1 MSKKYFNLVL
11 LSMFVIIIYNSSFPQ
26 PARAANNYDFSVN
39 SYQEYYNVIAQSV
52 LSSKSK
58 VSIKLSNYNPNSYDF
73 NRVMQQLTH
82 DYPEIIY
89 HYQGAQLQIRGHY
102 PYQKFRIEDIYFQYK
117 SPAIK
122 EVKNIDNYSQF
133 ANAIAKAFQSFDSS
147 LVLKINNYQP
157 AVYNL
162 GKTIEN
168 ILASNPDLDYGY
180 IGATTQ
186 VSNTGNRRIMQISF
200 QYAFAKNQMEYMR
213 NAVNQKSKRIIAAVI
228 KPGMTDYQ
236 KELALHNYLI
246 NNARYSHN
254 NLLNGNG
261 PKEEYT
267 PYGVLIKGIGG
278 CSSYAKAFQKLCNLA
293 GVKCIYVS
301 GMAKGVPHAWDI
313 VKIKGRYY
321 HVDVTWDDPVT
332 SSGRQLLRYDY
343 FNLPD
348 SKMMKDHQWNR
359 SKYPPCG

>member
-1 MSKKYFNLVL
+1 MSKKYIRLTL
-11 LSMFVIIIYNSSFPQ
+11 LSIITILIYSSSLSQ
-26 PARAANNYDFSVN
+26 PAMAANSYEVSVN

-52 LSSKSK
+52 LSTKSK
-58 VSIKLSNYNPNSYDF
+58 VSIKLNNYNPATYDF
-73 NRVMQQLTH
+73 NRVMEQLTYN
-82 DYPEIIY
+82 YPEIIY
-89 HYQGAQLQIRGHY
+89 HYQGAQLQIRGYY

-117 SPAIK
+117 APAIK
-122 EVKNIDNYSQF
+122 EIRNIDNYNQF
-133 ANAIAKAFQSFDSS
+133 ASAITEAFQSFDNN

-180 IGATTQ
+180 IGATIQT
-186 VSNTGNRRIMQISF
+186 SDTGNKRIMQVSF
-200 QYAFAKNQMEYMR
+200 QYAFAKKQMQYMR
-213 NAVNQKSKRIIAAVI
+213 TAVNEKSQRIIAAVI

-246 NNARYSHN
+246 NNARYSN
-254 NLLNGNG
+254 ENLLSSKG

-267 PYGVLIKGIGG
+267 PYGVLIKGVGS

-301 GMAKGVPHAWDI
+301 GTSKGVLHAWNI

-348 SKMMKDHQWNR
+348 SKMMKDHQWDR